1 MKKNT
6 NKKIASTVKKFV
18 VEASIEAKNLEKKSK
33 KAIKDV
39 EKKWESTKPERV
51 KISNKAKKA
60 VKDTVQIKDAIVKG
74 FKQGIKEVKKT
85 SKK

>member
-1 MKKNT
+1 MKKST
-6 NKKIASTVKKFV
+6 NKKIINTVKKFV
-18 VEASIEAKNLEKKSK
+18 IEASVEAKNLEKKSK
-33 KAIKDV
+33 KAIKNV
-39 EKKWESTKPERV
+39 EKKWESTKPERA

-60 VKDTVQIKDAIVKG
+60 VKDTVQIKNDIVKG